1 MKVGFIGLGKMGV
14 PMASNL
20 IDAGHELT
28 VYNRTASKAELLAT
42 KGATVANNPAGV
54 TDAEVVISI
63 PFGDNDVK
71 QVVFS
76 EDGILAAMKPS
87 AIHVCMSTISIPT
100 AEDITAAH
108 TDAGQGYISAP
119 GMGRPEAAKAAEM
132 SIMAAGPSDAMA
144 TVQPLFD
151 AMGKRT
157 FVIGEQPSQANLIKL
172 SMNMLLSSA
181 VNAMAEVVA
190 LTRKFG
196 IEPHDFIDVITGTAL
211 PGPIYETYGR
221 IMADESYEAVGAP
234 PGLVIKDLGQLIE
247 AANSADV
254 PMPIAAHMRNNFL
267 TALGRGYGDMDLA
280 VVGKVMAENAGLE

>member
-1 MKVGFIGLGKMGV
+1 M
-14 PMASNL
+14 
-20 IDAGHELT
+20 
-28 VYNRTASKAELLAT
+28 
-42 KGATVANNPAGV
+42 
-54 TDAEVVISI
+54 
-63 PFGDNDVK
+63 
-71 QVVFS
+71 
-76 EDGILAAMKPS
+76 
-87 AIHVCMSTISIPT
+87 
-100 AEDITAAH
+100 
-108 TDAGQGYISAP
+108 
-119 GMGRPEAAKAAEM
+119 
-132 SIMAAGPSDAMA
+132 
-144 TVQPLFD
+144 
-151 AMGKRT
+151 
-157 FVIGEQPSQANLIKL
+157 IGEQPSQANLIKL